1 MKAAAFLVMLA
12 ASGMAGATAQRWA
25 PAAIASDQYE
35 STPTFSPDGRALY
48 FMRSDRQF
56 RQWRILASRCDH
68 GAWSA
73 PQPVSFAAK
82 APALDADPFVS
93 ADGQRF
99 YFVSTRQNKGASE
112 ELDIWMARR
121 EGDGWSEP
129 ERLPEPV
136 NSTGSELLP
145 RETADGKLYF
155 GSDRAGG
162 HGDGD
167 LYIATRGKDGAWRVE
182 NAGPPLSTSANEYE
196 VDVTPD
202 GRHAVVVADRG
213 TRSRLYRYERRDGA
227 WVELGQVPADD
238 SVFQV
243 GPLMSPKGDRL
254 LFAQRDGDERSGE
267 FFLIDLAEKPDKAWP
282 PSCDKL

>member
-1 MKAAAFLVMLA
+1 MKTAAFFLMLA
-12 ASGMAGATAQRWA
+12 ASHVAGATAQRWA
-25 PAAIASDQYE
+25 PASIASDQYE
-35 STPTFSPDGRALY
+35 STPTFSPDGRELY

-56 RQWRILASRCDH
+56 RQWKILESRCER
-68 GAWSA
+68 GAWSQ

-99 YFVSTRQNKGASE
+99 YFVSTRQNAGVSE

-121 EGDGWSEP
+121 RGDGWGEP

-136 NSTGSELLP
+136 NSSGSELLP
-145 RETADGKLYF
+145 RETSDGKLYF

-162 HGDGD
+162 HGEGD
-167 LYIATRGKDGAWRVE
+167 IYIATRGKDGSWNVE
-182 NAGPPLSTSANEYE
+182 NAGPPLSSSANEYE

-202 GRHAVVVADRG
+202 GKYAVVVADRG
-213 TRSRLYRYERRDGA
+213 TRSHLYRYGRRGGA

-243 GPLMSPKGDRL
+243 GPLMSPRGDRL
-254 LFAQRDGDERSGE
+254 LFAQRDGEKNSGE
-267 FFLIDLAEKPDKAWP
+267 FYLIDLAKGADKTWP
-282 PSCDKL
+282 ASCENL